1 MICENCGVEIK
12 NRERYCPSC
21 GMELLIPYSKSL
33 KEKYMAGEYLENQDT
48 HVHYQKKNVKK
59 EIEHYAEANVHN
71 YHQNYE
77 SRADEYTDAQE
88 YSDAR
93 DYPNAQ
99 EYPEAEEYEGESGI
113 SILVVIILF
122 LIVALLI
129 GFLIGILIFSGF
141 LNSLPGLSKL

>member
-1 MICENCGVEIK
+1 MICENCGAEIK

-21 GMELLIPYSKSL
+21 GMEMLIPYSKSL
-33 KEKYMAGEYLENQDT
+33 KEKYMAGEYLEDQDT

-71 YHQNYE
+71 HDQNYE
-77 SRADEYTDAQE
+77 SRAEEYISEQE
-88 YSDAR
+88 HSDAR
-93 DYPNAQ
+93 DYPKAE
-99 EYPEAEEYEGESGI
+99 EYPEAEYEEESGI

-141 LNSLPGLSKL
+141 LHSLPGLSKL